1 MMVPNYLITTLDK
14 VSVQHIMDRCEEHPK
29 DKYIHKDMNLVT
41 EGMSTTTLF
50 PFQVLRKNEEE
61 DGVIASVGLHHHHH
75 YVLNF

>member
-1 MMVPNYLITTLDK
+1 MMAPNYLITTLDK
-14 VSVQHIMDRCEEHPK
+14 VSVQHIMDRREEHPK